1 MLCTHAIFKNIR
13 NPLIFLRKMAP
24 YLCFWRVKRS
34 KKHVFRWFF
43 QKTCFFCAC
52 LHIFLTGETLTSGE
66 LTFHLHQVS
75 LHQIPGRKVLPR
87 LLLLLFPHPMRKLIM
102 LRRNEKV
109 CRSLHF
115 HFPNGYE
122 NDRCVEY
129 IKLDEEGNKIEV
141 LLNASDEEIKVKG
154 LQAAG
159 RTCPDRENG
168 SSASRYR
175 GNPGD

>member
-1 MLCTHAIFKNIR
+1 MEGAHDPDCRRCMPWSEIESEENQ
-13 NPLIFLRKMAP
+13 
-24 YLCFWRVKRS
+24 
-34 KKHVFRWFF
+34 KKIA
-43 QKTCFFCAC
+43 T
-52 LHIFLTGETLTSGE
+52 
-66 LTFHLHQVS
+66 
-75 LHQIPGRKVLPR
+75 
-87 LLLLLFPHPMRKLIM
+87 MRKLIM

-154 LQAAG
+154 DGEVLFAREFDGEILGVNGTLNSQDVMVSPVRNKCRQA
-159 RTCPDRENG
+159 TKKSMFLEKPPENMLF
-168 SSASRYR
+168 
-175 GNPGD
+175 